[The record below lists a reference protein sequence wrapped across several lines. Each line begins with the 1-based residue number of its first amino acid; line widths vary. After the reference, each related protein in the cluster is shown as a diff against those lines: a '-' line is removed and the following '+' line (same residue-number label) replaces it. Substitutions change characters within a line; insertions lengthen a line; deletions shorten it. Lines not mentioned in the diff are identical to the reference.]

1 MASLLDSW
9 PSRGGFNQSEA
20 AYLANYSYPDLTVG
34 FVFHVIHFIQ
44 TMTTSTLKSV
54 KLVKGTSA
62 WTLTRFSDSLFI
74 ARNTWG
80 KKHVFQVRCRD
91 DSLRRFP
98 YEARLQGYGRSLSTL
113 KRVA

>member
-1 MASLLDSW
+1 MSFSLLT
-9 PSRGGFNQSEA
+9 EA
-20 AYLANYSYPDLTVG
+20 L
-34 FVFHVIHFIQ
+34 FFHVIHFIQ

-54 KLVKGTSA
+54 KLVKDTSA

-80 KKHVFQVRCRD
+80 KKHVFRCGAEMTHFED
-91 DSLRRFP
+91 FL
-98 YEARLQGYGRSLSTL
+98 LKQGFKAIESGRSLSTL

>member
-1 MASLLDSW
+1 MSTRRATSLLLPTTKPGIAID
-9 PSRGGFNQSEA
+9 
-20 AYLANYSYPDLTVG
+20 SYPDLTVG

-80 KKHVFQVRCRD
+80 KKHVFRCGAEMTHFED
-91 DSLRRFP
+91 FL
-98 YEARLQGYGRSLSTL
+98 LKQGFKAIESGRSLSTL